1 MVGPETS
8 NGVVK
13 TRSPGPA
20 APAKSDAG
28 RRSGIPP
35 ADISDRA
42 TEADG
47 GDTTV
52 SSPEMAAAAAAEKK
66 RGILSMFRRKKDAK
80 ETKLDTA
87 KESRPTAAAAAVV
100 ISPLRHR
107 RHYLPTVI
115 LIIGRAALSIWPYA
129 LHYAGAP
136 IPLLIDG

>member
-1 MVGPETS
+1 VVGPETS
-8 NGVVK
+8 NGVVN

-52 SSPEMAAAAAAEKK
+52 SSPEMAAAAAEKK
-66 RGILSMFRRKKDAK
+66 RSIFSMFRRKKDAK

-87 KESRPTAAAAAVV
+87 KESRPNAAAAVV

-107 RHYLPTVI
+107 RNYLPTVI
-115 LIIGRAALSIWPYA
+115 LIIIGRAALLSIWPYA
-129 LHYAGAP
+129 LYHAGAP

>member
-1 MVGPETS
+1 VVGPETS
-8 NGVVK
+8 NGVVNS
-13 TRSPGPA
+13 RSPGPA

-28 RRSGIPP
+28 QRSGIPP

-52 SSPEMAAAAAAEKK
+52 SSPEMAAAAAEKK
-66 RGILSMFRRKKDAK
+66 RGIFSMFRRKKDAK

-87 KESRPTAAAAAVV
+87 KEIRPTAAAAAVV

-107 RHYLPTVI
+107 RHYLTTVI
-115 LIIGRAALSIWPYA
+115 LIIIGRAALSIWPYA
-129 LHYAGAP
+129 LHHAGAP

>member
-1 MVGPETS
+1 VVGPETS

-28 RRSGIPP
+28 RRSGIPA
-35 ADISDRA
+35 ADISDHA

-52 SSPEMAAAAAAEKK
+52 SSPEMAAAEKK
-66 RGILSMFRRKKDAK
+66 RGIFSMFRRKKDAK

-87 KESRPTAAAAAVV
+87 KESRSTAAAAALV

-115 LIIGRAALSIWPYA
+115 LIIIGRAALSIWPYT
-129 LHYAGAP
+129 LHQW
-136 IPLLIDG
+136 LKW

>member
-1 MVGPETS
+1 VVGPETS
-8 NGVVK
+8 NGVVN

-52 SSPEMAAAAAAEKK
+52 SSPEMAAAAAEKK
-66 RGILSMFRRKKDAK
+66 RGIFSMFRRKKDAK

-87 KESRPTAAAAAVV
+87 KESRPTAAAVV

-115 LIIGRAALSIWPYA
+115 LIIIGRAALSIWPYA
-129 LHYAGAP
+129 LHHVGAP

>member
-1 MVGPETS
+1 VVGPETS

-35 ADISDRA
+35 ADISDHA

-66 RGILSMFRRKKDAK
+66 RGIFSMFRRKKDAK

-87 KESRPTAAAAAVV
+87 KESRPTAAAAVV

-115 LIIGRAALSIWPYA
+115 LIIIGRAALSIWPYA
-129 LHYAGAP
+129 LHHAGAP

>member
-28 RRSGIPP
+28 RRSGIPA
-35 ADISDRA
+35 ADISDHA

-52 SSPEMAAAAAAEKK
+52 SSPEMAAAEKK
-66 RGILSMFRRKKDAK
+66 RGIFSMFRRKKDAK

-87 KESRPTAAAAAVV
+87 KESRPTAAAAVV

-115 LIIGRAALSIWPYA
+115 LIIIGRAALSIWPYA
-129 LHYAGAP
+129 LHHAGAP